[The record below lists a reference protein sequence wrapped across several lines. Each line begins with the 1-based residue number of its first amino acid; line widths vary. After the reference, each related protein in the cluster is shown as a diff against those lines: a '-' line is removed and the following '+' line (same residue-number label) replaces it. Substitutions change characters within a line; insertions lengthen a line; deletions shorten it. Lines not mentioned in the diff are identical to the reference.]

1 MSAAKPTA
9 ARASVCVSTI
19 MAPLDFD
26 DEVEHSAEQLVAPP
40 RADVSGG
47 RSSWRGGYQCTTDA
61 SASPLARSYIPA
73 S

>member
-1 MSAAKPTA
+1 DSGKGI
-9 ARASVCVSTI
+9 VCVSTI

-47 RSSWRGGYQCTTDA
+47 FGGVGTTDA